1 MNKTQRSQVRLK
13 ITKYNILFAQTSGQ
27 FSEIITTTEEINDFD
42 YKRMIKDFETNA
54 RHQEHLKKIKRKINA
69 KSRKYDEALQRMKEL
84 KEETYKKR
92 NNELKKK
99 LQKKEEILI
108 TTLQNKDKNKMREK
122 QRAITE
128 MIERENQA
136 KKNAERY
143 MEEQEKNRLEFQKEI
158 EERSK

>member
-1 MNKTQRSQVRLK
+1 MNKTQRSQVRQK
-13 ITKYNILFAQTSGQ
+13 ITKYIILFAQTSGQ

-54 RHQEHLKKIKRKINA
+54 RHQEYLKKIKRKINA